1 MISLSYSD
9 VAQNIAELSAMGS
22 KLRPKPVRFY
32 PYLKRVLDADRETEF
47 PEFPLDIK
55 IAKANKYLLRGD
67 FSPETIIHL
76 EKPVEMDDGTPM
88 WFNSASPQVWLRFG
102 YTNLD
107 ARNICKERLDME
119 CIHGFMGGSSGHGKS
134 VTLNSMIGA
143 ICYEYAPW
151 EVELHLS
158 DAKIVEFKKYGVGHR
173 IPHIASI
180 AATEDPDFVI
190 SVLDRAKREMQE
202 RQKIFGSIGASNLK
216 NFRKKTGLMLPRVI
230 IIMDEVES
238 TFRLAGRQADKI
250 GALID
255 DFARLGRAAG
265 YHIFMATQNL
275 SSDIPKSAIGQIR
288 LRMCLGANETTSQAV
303 LGNAGAT
310 DNFGRIGRLIV
321 NTETMNG
328 GDTTPFNRK
337 YQTPLLEDEEFE
349 MEMSFL
355 EQKGQEVGF
364 RRNMAFYDEEDV
376 KTIEKFDPIVNK
388 AMTRMQADH
397 EITHNRIPIIL
408 GMPAF
413 VTDDKDELLKIW
425 LDQKDVEN
433 ILIASTSSDRVCA
446 HLHNITAGLSAG
458 GYAIQYFTTDLE
470 NKKWIV
476 NPMVTVEARSAEQ
489 PPLTTIGSLVR
500 KRLFLLQL
508 DQVAKGATFDRSKVE
523 QAFERDKLPKSAWGN
538 ALLCKR
544 YIAYSTLLS
553 KNNKEWDDVRYL
565 FPSFLEIY
573 HEFEKSNTLIK
584 EISASDFAKA
594 AFIVG
599 DISKIV
605 GYGRDT
611 RDKYVQVLKK
621 AMQDAS
627 RVGVVYV
634 IYSRS
639 MEGLTS
645 LVSGI
650 RYTIFDLPDSK
661 DWGRMRTD
669 EPRELKSVLALL
681 FDNMDNDVP
690 QKKFKRTLLK
700 EEF

>member
-1 MISLSYSD
+1 MISLTYSD
-9 VAQNIAELSAMGS
+9 VAPRIVELKKMGS
-22 KLRPKPVRFY
+22 KVRPKPVRFY
-32 PYLKRVLDADRETEF
+32 PYLKRVLDADRENEF
-47 PEFPLDIK
+47 PSYPMDIK
-55 IAKANKYLLRGD
+55 LAKANKYLLRGD
-67 FSPETIIHL
+67 FEPESVIHL

-88 WFNSASPQVWLRFG
+88 WFNSSSPQVWLRFG

-107 ARNICKERLDME
+107 ARDICMEKLDME

-158 DAKIVEFKKYGVGHR
+158 DAKIVEFKKYGVNHR

-190 SVLDRAKREMQE
+190 SVLERAKREMQE

-216 NFRKKTGLMLPRVI
+216 NFRKKTGLMLPRVV

-303 LGNAGAT
+303 LGNSGAT

-328 GDTTPFNRK
+328 GDTSPFNKK
-337 YQTPLLEDEEFE
+337 YQTPLLEDDEFE
-349 MEMSFL
+349 MEMAFL

-364 RRNMAFYDEEDV
+364 KRIMSFYDEEDV
-376 KTIEKFDPIVNK
+376 RTVEKFDPVIDK
-388 AMTRMQADH
+388 AMTRMQADQ
-397 EITHNRIPIIL
+397 EVTPARMPIVL

-413 VTDDKDELLKIW
+413 VTDDADELLKIW
-425 LDQKDVEN
+425 LEHKDVEN
-433 ILIASTSSDRVCA
+433 ILISSTSSEHVCA
-446 HLHNITAGLSAG
+446 HLHNITKGLHANG
-458 GYAIQYFTTDLE
+458 FAIQYFTTDLDSKE
-470 NKKWIV
+470 WIYKPLV
-476 NPMVTVEARSAEQ
+476 AVEARSAEQ
-489 PPLTTIGSLVR
+489 PPLSTVSSLVR

-508 DQVAKGATFDRSKVE
+508 DQVAANATFDRSKVE
-523 QAFERDKLPKSAWGN
+523 QIFERDQIPRSAWGN
-538 ALLCKR
+538 ELLCR
-544 YIAYSTLLS
+544 RVVAFNALFG

-565 FPSFLEIY
+565 FPSFLEVY
-573 HEFEKSNTLIK
+573 KEYEKANSLIK
-584 EISASDFAKA
+584 RLTPADFAKA
-594 AFIVG
+594 AFVIG
-599 DISKIV
+599 DLSKIV

-611 RDKYVQVLKK
+611 KDKYIQVLKK
-621 AMQDAS
+621 AMQDAC
-627 RVGVVYV
+627 RVGVLYV
-634 IYSRS
+634 LYTRS
-639 MEGLTS
+639 MEGLTG

-650 RYTIFDLPDSK
+650 RYTIFDVPDSK
-661 DWGRMRTD
+661 DWSRMRTE

-681 FDNMDNDVP
+681 FDNMDNEVP
-690 QKKFKRTLLK
+690 QKKFKRTLLR
-700 EEF
+700 EEL